1 MRIDLLQ
8 ILNIIGGLGSLIS
21 EISTSSSPRRI
32 VRIGINDQYTESGN
46 WKELF
51 SKYELDEIG
60 IYNQIKSNL
69 DE

>member
-46 WKELF
+46 WKALF